1 MKRTYSQ
8 EERDLVFDL
17 WKRGT
22 GFSGIARILDAK
34 PGSIFTILREH
45 GGIKP
50 ERRKRVPQH
59 LTLEEREEIRAG
71 LSAKKS
77 IRSIARRLN
86 RSPSTISREVNR
98 NRGRRWYKAL
108 DADRRARRQARRPKP
123 CFLAS
128 NSALRKLVVTKL
140 RLNWSPEQISGWL
153 AVNFAGQ
160 AEMQISYDVRRQT
173 LWNHLTLFLS
183 DTFLPVTYPV

>member
-1 MKRTYSQ
+1 MAVSYRRKQTYSQ

-71 LSAKKS
+71 PSAKKS

-98 NRGRRWYKAL
+98 NHGRRWYKAL
-108 DADRRARRQARRPKP
+108 GADRRARR
-123 CFLAS
+123 
-128 NSALRKLVVTKL
+128 
-140 RLNWSPEQISGWL
+140 
-153 AVNFAGQ
+153 
-160 AEMQISYDVRRQT
+160 
-173 LWNHLTLFLS
+173 
-183 DTFLPVTYPV
+183 